1 MAKSYYVFPLLTSLL
16 FSSYGLARSDS
27 GASSEI
33 INLEQ
38 INRPVLES
46 NQLNINTPRKPHFL
60 FKDRDGTEIIEYREK
75 NRPNNIE
82 VHSGFGTSYQL
93 TQPENG
99 GLQMHNN
106 NLLRLPTVNLFEF

>member
-1 MAKSYYVFPLLTSLL
+1 MAKSCHLYLLLTILF
-16 FSSYGLARSDS
+16 FSSLCSAGTDPGSGSD
-27 GASSEI
+27 I

-46 NQLNINTPRKPHFL
+46 NRLEVNTPRKPHFL
-60 FKDRDGTEIIEYREK
+60 FKDGDGTEIIEYREP
-75 NRPNNIE
+75 NRPSNIE

-99 GLQMHNN
+99 VLQMHNN
-106 NLLRLPTVNLFEF
+106 DLQRLTTINLFEF

>member
-1 MAKSYYVFPLLTSLL
+1 MTKSCYLYLLLTSLF
-16 FSSYGLARSDS
+16 FSNLCLA
-27 GASSEI
+27 GADQGTGSET

-46 NQLNINTPRKPHFL
+46 NRLEVNTPRKPNFS
-60 FKDRDGTEIIEYREK
+60 FKDGDGTEIIEYREP
-75 NRPNNIE
+75 NRPSNIE

-99 GLQMHNN
+99 ALQMHNN
-106 NLLRLPTVNLFEF
+106 NLQRLPTVNLFEF